1 MKVNPLYFRR
11 DEGWPLHAF
20 LRIGKRVG
28 AVIGIAL
35 LFTFPGRFY
44 FNTFPFKII
53 ACSIGLIFDAL
64 GLRGDALIVF
74 WLIVLLFLIAV
85 YVLYHALLG
94 MFAGFLANVLFCLYK
109 KVKINEEDNSIDYLD
124 FSKKITKADVR
135 RFFIHGVLLTVLI
148 IAIPSYF
155 LWDWDFSRWLFSF
168 FESFYK

>member
-1 MKVNPLYFRR
+1 MKKINPLYFRH

-20 LRIGKRVG
+20 FRIGKRVG

-35 LFTFPGRFY
+35 FFTGRFY

-53 ACSIGLIFDAL
+53 ACAIGLIFDAL

-74 WLIVLLFLIAV
+74 CLIILLFLIAV

-94 MFAGFLANVLFCLYK
+94 MFAGFLANALFCFYK
-109 KVKINEEDNSIDYLD
+109 KVKVKINEGDVDSIDYLD

-155 LWDWDFSRWLFSF
+155 LWDWNILFGL
-168 FESFYK
+168 

>member
-1 MKVNPLYFRR
+1 MKKINPLYFRH
-11 DEGWPLHAF
+11 DEGWPLHVF

-35 LFTFPGRFY
+35 LFAGRFY

-53 ACSIGLIFDAL
+53 AYFIGTIFAAC
-64 GLRGDALIVF
+64 GLRGDALIGF
-74 WLIVLLFLIAV
+74 WFVILLFLIAV

-94 MFAGFLANVLFCLYK
+94 MFAGFLANALFCLYK
-109 KVKINEEDNSIDYLD
+109 KVKVKINEEDNSIDYLD

-148 IAIPSYF
+148 IAISSYF
-155 LWDWDFSRWLFSF
+155 LWDWNILLGL
-168 FESFYK
+168 